1 MCNTIGPLCSQHS
14 LSPLP
19 RIVAVHTKMARSKYE
34 PPPPRR
40 PSQTSGDRQPKRH
53 ASASPSRPAR
63 AHGVKRAKGMTLRAP
78 SSKVARCSTA
88 RGSQVSQAVA
98 SSSASAAAA
107 EEEEEECNVSARRRR
122 HGRRHIILSDEDNEE
137 CEEGEGGTF
146 DESGASSDSHSEA
159 SHDGQDSS
167 GEAERAVRG
176 CTWLCATSKA
186 VSTLARCVVA
196 SPADIVRPVRFASVV
211 MCAGQ
216 LRADAST
223 SGGGETAEGSRGVT
237 GSGCGRHR
245 GRGGRYPDTTT
256 GPSECPAGTYQ
267 TRIRHWGCDQCGAGI
282 GGACCSAAALLTE
295 PFFLLLLWRRSNLL
309 FDLFLQQWL
318 ARRMHASGLHTR
330 RLRCLSTVRHCRPCA
345 PPSNNTRHSHWT
357 PGWVHNATPGNVSF
371 ALCSG
376 KASLSR
382 FACVRV

>member
-19 RIVAVHTKMARSKYE
+19 RIVAVHTKMARSKYG

-63 AHGVKRAKGMTLRAP
+63 DHGVKRAKGITLRAP

-146 DESGASSDSHSEA
+146 EESEAPSDSHSEA
-159 SHDGQDSS
+159 SHDGHDSS
-167 GEAERAVRG
+167 GEEERADRAVRD
-176 CTWLCATSKA
+176 CTWLCAAPNT
-186 VSTLARCVVA
+186 VNTLARCAAV
-196 SPADIVRPVRFASVV
+196 SPADIVRPVHFASVV
-211 MCAGQ
+211 MCVGQ
-216 LRADAST
+216 LRTDAST
-223 SGGGETAEGSRGVT
+223 SGGGETTEGSSGVT
-237 GSGCGRHR
+237 GSGCERHR
-245 GRGGRYPDTTT
+245 ERGGRCPDTTT
-256 GPSECPAGTYQ
+256 GPSECPAGT
-267 TRIRHWGCDQCGAGI
+267 IRHVSDT
-282 GGACCSAAALLTE
+282 GGTTNTVQGMGSDCACAAAFLNE
-295 PFFLLLLWRRSNLL
+295 PFFLLLL
-309 FDLFLQQWL
+309 
-318 ARRMHASGLHTR
+318 
-330 RLRCLSTVRHCRPCA
+330 
-345 PPSNNTRHSHWT
+345 
-357 PGWVHNATPGNVSF
+357 
-371 ALCSG
+371 
-376 KASLSR
+376 
-382 FACVRV
+382 